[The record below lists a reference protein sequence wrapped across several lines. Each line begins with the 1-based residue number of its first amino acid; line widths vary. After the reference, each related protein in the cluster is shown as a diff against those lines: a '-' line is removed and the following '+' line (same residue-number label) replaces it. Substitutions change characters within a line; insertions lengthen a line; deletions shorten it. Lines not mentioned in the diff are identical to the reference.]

1 MLQLTQEFL
10 QQYLIDNYFSDWNRV
25 INIKAGD
32 FLMKAGE
39 YNGRLYLVRNGE
51 LIGISEEEG
60 AGQEIIFTAGKN
72 NFLGVYSFFSKTYN
86 SLTSIKAVTD
96 CELAY
101 IDKYTKSVSET
112 ASLEKEFLPVVLTE
126 LMSRQNR
133 LLQITQE
140 KQQTLKMLLE
150 SQSLASLGQIAA
162 GIAHEL
168 NNSIAVIARNSNWLS
183 EQLSSQIFD
192 KEQAVIFEAGLIN
205 GHFLSSRDVRK
216 RKKELLSKFDFPDE
230 SASLLA
236 QTGISDEKAGS
247 MIKSDKEQ
255 IKKFFNTWEIG
266 AALHDMIL
274 ASQQSA
280 HVVKSIKVL
289 GAPNKSREP
298 GVDLNGTIQ
307 NAITLLRHK
316 VRNVKINLHLD
327 PLPAITANQG
337 EFVQV
342 WTNLIKNAG
351 DAMHGYKERDP
362 ELTITS
368 ESWPGQMIIKVKDNG
383 PGIPE
388 NILTTIFQ
396 PNVTTKVSG
405 LSFGLGL
412 GLTIVKRIITEYNG
426 KITVRSAKSGTQ
438 FTVFIPL
445 GGNNE

>member
-1 MLQLTQEFL
+1 MLQLTQENL
-10 QQYLIDNYFSDWNRV
+10 LEYLVENYFSDWNRV

-39 YNGRLYLVRNGE
+39 YNGRLYLVRSGE
-51 LIGISEEEG
+51 LTGISEEEG
-60 AGQEIIFTAGKN
+60 SNQEVIFTAGKN

-86 SLTSIKAVTD
+86 SLTTIKAVTD

-101 IDKYTKSVSET
+101 IDKYTKSASET
-112 ASLEKEFLPVVLTE
+112 ASLETEFLPVVLTE
-126 LMSRQNR
+126 LMSREKR

-140 KQQTLKMLLE
+140 KQQALKMLLE

-168 NNSIAVIARNSNWLS
+168 NNSIAVISRNSNWLS
-183 EQLSSQIFD
+183 GQLGSQIFD
-192 KEQAVIFEAGLIN
+192 KEQSAVFEAGLIN

-216 RKKELLSKFDFPDE
+216 RKKELAAQFKFSDD
-230 SASLLA
+230 SAALLA
-236 QTGISDEKAGS
+236 QMGISDEKAGS
-247 MIKSDKEQ
+247 MTDFDKEQ
-255 IKKFFNTWEIG
+255 IKAFFNTWEIG

-280 HVVKSIKVL
+280 HVVKSVKVL

-298 GVDLNGTIQ
+298 GVDLNDTIE

-316 VRNVKINLHLD
+316 VRNVKINLELD
-327 PLPAITANQG
+327 ELPQITANQG

-342 WTNLIKNAG
+342 WTNLIKNAA
-351 DAMHGYKERDP
+351 DAMHSFKERSS
-362 ELTITS
+362 ELTISS
-368 ESWPGQMIIKVKDNG
+368 ESWPGQIIIKVKDNG
-383 PGIPE
+383 PGIPDD
-388 NILTTIFQ
+388 ILTTIFQ

-412 GLTIVKRIITEYNG
+412 GLTIVKRIINEYNG

>member
-1 MLQLTQEFL
+1 M
-10 QQYLIDNYFSDWNRV
+10 
-25 INIKAGD
+25 
-32 FLMKAGE
+32 
-39 YNGRLYLVRNGE
+39 
-51 LIGISEEEG
+51 
-60 AGQEIIFTAGKN
+60 
-72 NFLGVYSFFSKTYN
+72 
-86 SLTSIKAVTD
+86 
-96 CELAY
+96 
-101 IDKYTKSVSET
+101 
-112 ASLEKEFLPVVLTE
+112 
-126 LMSRQNR
+126 
-133 LLQITQE
+133 
-140 KQQTLKMLLE
+140 
-150 SQSLASLGQIAA
+150 
-162 GIAHEL
+162 
-168 NNSIAVIARNSNWLS
+168 
-183 EQLSSQIFD
+183 
-192 KEQAVIFEAGLIN
+192 
-205 GHFLSSRDVRK
+205 
-216 RKKELLSKFDFPDE
+216 
-230 SASLLA
+230 
-236 QTGISDEKAGS
+236 
-247 MIKSDKEQ
+247 DKEQ

-316 VRNVKINLHLD
+316 VRNVKITLHLD